1 MGLRLFLEP
10 VIQVTNYFKSLT
22 GNLGDI
28 AMTGLSGG
36 GWTTSM
42 IAALD
47 PRIKLSLPV
56 AGSAPLY
63 LRNQFN
69 WTGDTEESYPP
80 LFDENIGAGG
90 TGGGVATWLEI
101 YALGGYGAARRQVM
115 ITNERDDCCFAGAYF
130 ADTFKTV
137 VANVVVNQLSQGTW
151 SHFLDTQ
158 SVQHE
163 ISTNA
168 ISNVI
173 VPELLNMPV
182 GPGNITVHLTS
193 PANGVTVQSGTGIPL
208 AANTAG
214 NIVKVEF
221 FDGSN
226 KLGQALAPGPYTM
239 TWNGALAGSH
249 TVTARATDNLGVTA
263 TSAPIAITV
272 Q

>member
-1 MGLRLFLEP
+1 MPLFGWNTDTTAIVPGQGTLTYVSHGAIINDTGPAGGGMGLRLFLEP

-22 GNLGDI
+22 GNLGDTT
-28 AMTGLSGG
+28 MLGLSGG

-47 PRIKLSLPV
+47 PRIKLSFPV

-137 VANVVVNQLSQGTW
+137 VADVVVNQLSQGTW

-168 ISNVI
+168 IFERHRPRIAEHAGRSRKHHRA
-173 VPELLNMPV
+173 PHLSRERGYRPV
-182 GPGNITVHLTS
+182 RNRY
-193 PANGVTVQSGTGIPL
+193 PARCEYGGEHRQSRI
-208 AANTAG
+208 
-214 NIVKVEF
+214 F
-221 FDGSN
+221 
-226 KLGQALAPGPYTM
+226 
-239 TWNGALAGSH
+239 
-249 TVTARATDNLGVTA
+249 
-263 TSAPIAITV
+263 
-272 Q
+272 